1 MLRRTFLAAT
11 AGFAVAVMAVSPAH
25 ARDMWTKAEANAWY
39 AKQDWMVGANYN
51 PRTAIN
57 QFEMWQRRSPIPTAR
72 M

>member
-1 MLRRTFLAAT
+1 
-11 AGFAVAVMAVSPAH
+11 MAVSPAH